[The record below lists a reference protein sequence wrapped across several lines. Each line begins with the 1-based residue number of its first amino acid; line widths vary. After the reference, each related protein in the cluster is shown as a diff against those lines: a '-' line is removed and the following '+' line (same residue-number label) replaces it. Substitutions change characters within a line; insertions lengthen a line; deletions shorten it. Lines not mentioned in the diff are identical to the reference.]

1 MPVEYPDDA
10 DGDTLRSV
18 AENGADM
25 NLPMLIEFTIAVPTE
40 EAARSLAE
48 RVALMGYSPSIF
60 VDDDGDVSI
69 YCGRTM
75 VATYEGVVEA
85 QAELNQLCEPYG
97 AECDGWITAGNKQ
110 DH

>member
-1 MPVEYPDDA
+1 MPGEYPDDA

-25 NLPMLIEFTIAVPTE
+25 TLPMLIEFTIAVPTE
-40 EAARSLAE
+40 AAARNLSE
-48 RVALMGYSPSIF
+48 RIALKGYFARLF

-69 YCGRTM
+69 YCGRSM
-75 VATYEGVVEA
+75 IATYEGVVEA
-85 QAELNQLCEPYG
+85 QSELNQICQPYG

>member
-1 MPVEYPDDA
+1 
-10 DGDTLRSV
+10 
-18 AENGADM
+18 
-25 NLPMLIEFTIAVPTE
+25 LIEFTIAAPTE
-40 EAARSLAE
+40 AVARRIIEL
-48 RVALMGYSPSIF
+48 VASKGYSPRIF

-69 YCGRTM
+69 YCGRVM

-85 QAELNQLCEPYG
+85 QAELNQLCLPYS